1 MDPKFCQTTISV
13 LGLNM
18 WGVPNSTDRVD
29 RRQAIADILET
40 NAAGYDVACLQEC
53 YVASDARCLIEAGKR
68 GNLGFAHVFRNGAG
82 CWGSRSPGL
91 VVLSRFPITRARLCR
106 FACSGKVHKL
116 WQMDGIHH
124 KAIGLAVLDCG
135 DMGSVCVYVTHFVA
149 VYRVGPVADEYYAQ
163 RLMQARE
170 AARFITDT
178 SADASLVVVCGDLN
192 AEPSHATYKHLVA
205 ASGLADTVTPCD
217 TTLATYARR
226 GNPYVAD
233 DPARLD
239 YVLWRSTHPVGAW
252 RVTNAGIDA
261 ATDERAVSDHAG
273 VFARFTLARGHP
285 APAVRLQHEPCIA
298 RGHNL
303 HLMSALK
310 SAIAECG
317 ARTDKHKVL
326 TVSAWVFAFCVY
338 PYAPWLAPLAV
349 ALGAAHFVIY
359 GVFCGEEMSGLVQAH
374 NELAIQLGCEQ
385 CLEDDMGD
393 AFEFAC
399 VVLAMGS

>member
-1 MDPKFCQTTISV
+1 MDAKPCGPTLGV

-18 WGVPNSTDRVD
+18 WGVPNRTERLRCVL
-29 RRQAIADILET
+29 AIADILET
-40 NAAGYDVACLQEC
+40 NTEGYDVVCLQEC
-53 YVASDARCLIEAGKR
+53 YVASDARCLIEAAKR

-124 KAIGLAVLDCG
+124 KGIGLAVLDGG
-135 DMGSVCVYVTHFVA
+135 DLGTLCVYVTHFVA
-149 VYRVGPVADEYYAQ
+149 VYRVGTVADEYYAQ

-170 AARFITDT
+170 AARFIADT

-192 AEPSHATYKHLVA
+192 AQPSHATYKHLVA
-205 ASGLADTVTPCD
+205 AAGLADTVTPCD

-233 DPARLD
+233 YPARLD
-239 YVLWRSTHPVGAW
+239 YVLWRSTHPVGTW
-252 RVTNAGIDA
+252 CVTDAGIDA
-261 ATDERAVSDHAG
+261 DTDQRAVSDHAG
-273 VFARFTLARGHP
+273 VFAQFTLARRHSAHGVP
-285 APAVRLQHEPCIA
+285 QHQPHIA

-310 SAIAECG
+310 SAMAECG

-338 PYAPWLAPLAV
+338 PYAPWLTPLAV

-385 CLEDDMGD
+385 CLADDMGD
-393 AFEFAC
+393 VFEFAC
-399 VVLAMGS
+399 VMLAMGG